1 MHNMV
6 HHVPLPWTR
15 LPFTFDTEALQR
27 DVAAF
32 SADAWKPHFNQND
45 YEGQWSS
52 IALRSRSGRSDDIL
66 PHGSAGDYQDTPL
79 LATSPAL
86 KAAIDQFQI
95 PLKSVRLLRL
105 HAGSRVR
112 EHSDHDIGL
121 ADGELRIHIPIQT
134 SDAVEFIVANRRLRL
149 REGESWYI
157 DFSQPHRIHN
167 AGTDHRI
174 HLVIDGTVNPWAVE
188 MLQRSVREIRTES
201 EEPAGMAQLRS
212 FCNLV
217 WNTPSLQASLMKPG
231 YADAFLDEVVLSGSQ
246 HSFLFERSDAQAW
259 LDNNR
264 RDWMMRCASL

>member
-15 LPFTFDTEALQR
+15 LPFTFDAALLQR
-27 DVAAF
+27 EVTAF
-32 SADAWKPHFNQND
+32 TEDAWQPHFNQND

-66 PHGSAGDYQDTPL
+66 PNGSAEEYQDTPL
-79 LATSPAL
+79 LAASPAL
-86 KAAIDQFQI
+86 KAALDQFHI
-95 PLKSVRLLRL
+95 PMKSVRLLRL

-121 ADGELRIHIPIQT
+121 ADGELRIHIPVRT

-157 DFSQPHRIHN
+157 DFSQSHRIHN
-167 AGTDHRI
+167 AGTEHRI
-174 HLVIDGTVNPWAVE
+174 HLVIDGVTNPWAIE

-201 EEPAGMAQLRS
+201 EEPAGTTYVRA
-212 FCNLV
+212 FCNVV
-217 WNTPSLQASLMKPG
+217 WEMPSLQALLMKPNHR
-231 YADAFLDEVVLSGSQ
+231 DTFLDEVVASGNQ
-246 HSFLFERSDAQAW
+246 HGFPFERSDAEAW
-259 LDNNR
+259 LNSNR
-264 RDWMMRCASL
+264 HDWLMRNASL